1 MKLILELS
9 GEHPTL
15 PFAEAECIGRIIEK
29 GMQVA
34 VVECDDRDAAGRL
47 AMTHCVIS
55 YLGQCP
61 ADAGRFKE
69 MLDSLAVTSDLPFA
83 CRVKKIQD
91 TTIPESQLD
100 LERCMGAHI
109 KGKVSLK
116 NPQREYRA
124 IFSGTTCYFGEV
136 LYKLDRGSYEYRNP
150 MRRAFFHPGVM
161 MPILARTLVNIAQG
175 KENDLLLDPFC
186 GTGGILLEGLMLNM
200 RTIGTDMDI
209 AMLKGCLSNLP
220 QTEVLKVDSTKL
232 PITDCSVD
240 TIATDLPYGQSVCI
254 KAESMN
260 ALYNDSL
267 SEMRRV
273 LKKGRRAVVVTHIDI
288 REIAKRHFTIVQYH
302 EQRVHKSLTRRI
314 MVLE

>member
-1 MKLILELS
+1 MKEYPMHLPITFSYKRNKFEEKLIALS
-9 GEHPTL
+9 NKTFENFKRGLVFAILNNALFLYLCYHKR
-15 PFAEAECIGRIIEK
+15 PFFYPGSMSPK
-29 GMQVA
+29 
-34 VVECDDRDAAGRL
+34 L
-47 AMTHCVIS
+47 A
-55 YLGQCP
+55 
-61 ADAGRFKE
+61 
-69 MLDSLAVTSDLPFA
+69 
-83 CRVKKIQD
+83 
-91 TTIPESQLD
+91 
-100 LERCMGAHI
+100 RCM
-109 KGKVSLK
+109 VNLS
-116 NPQREYRA
+116 RA
-124 IFSGTTCYFGEV
+124 CEG
-136 LYKLDRGSYEYRNP
+136 D
-150 MRRAFFHPGVM
+150 
-161 MPILARTLVNIAQG
+161 LV
-175 KENDLLLDPFC
+175 LDPFC

-200 RTIGTDMDI
+200 RTVGTDMDI